1 MAGIG
6 DESVADMLENLHL
19 TTEEEEDNAGPTVE
33 WALVGKVLSPST
45 VHSSAIQGV
54 MKPAWGNPAGLK
66 IRSIGMKGDNLFVAE
81 FGFKQGIER
90 ALGGSP

>member
-33 WALVGKVLSPST
+33 WALVGKVLSLDGALFCDPGRDET
-45 VHSSAIQGV
+45 
-54 MKPAWGNPAGLK
+54 
-66 IRSIGMKGDNLFVAE
+66 GMGEPGRFEN
-81 FGFKQGIER
+81 
-90 ALGGSP
+90 